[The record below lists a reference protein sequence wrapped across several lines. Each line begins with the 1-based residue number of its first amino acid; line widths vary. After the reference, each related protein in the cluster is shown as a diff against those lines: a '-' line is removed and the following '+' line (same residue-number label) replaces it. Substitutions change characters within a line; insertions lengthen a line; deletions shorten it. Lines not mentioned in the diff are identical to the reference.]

1 MMPRYYHATPKEN
14 LGSILRDG
22 IQSLFGGVYCS
33 TSEETSARW
42 ICFTRRGSK
51 EIITIPFNR
60 PDGDKRMQLGTDHSP
75 LMTKMIGVN
84 EEGASFVSTET
95 IPPKDIDL
103 DNIMVWKNPFY
114 SIEYEKEMERVKN
127 LRKDILADIGASML
141 KDAIFGSEE
150 E

>member
-1 MMPRYYHATPKEN
+1 MPRYYHATPKEN
-14 LGSILRDG
+14 LGSILRHG
-22 IQSLFGGVYCS
+22 IQAHFGEVYCS

-84 EEGASFVSTET
+84 EEGASFISTEA

-103 DNIMVWKNPFY
+103 DSIMVWKNPFY
-114 SIEYEKEMERVKN
+114 SIEYEKEMKRVQN
-127 LRKDILADIGASML
+127 LRKDMLADIGASML

>member
-1 MMPRYYHATPKEN
+1 MPRYYHATPKEN
-14 LGSILRDG
+14 LGSILRHG
-22 IQSLFGGVYCS
+22 IQAHLGYIYCS

-51 EIITIPFNR
+51 EIITISFNR

-75 LMTKMIGVN
+75 LMTKFIGVN

-114 SIEYEKEMERVKN
+114 SVEYEKEMERVKN
-127 LRKDILADIGASML
+127 LRKDMLADIGASML